1 MVYLIP
7 NDETLEDFNG
17 SRGELNL
24 YERMKDMKG
33 DYYIFHS
40 SEWNEKRRKSEMSK
54 RDYIQWGESDFMVF
68 SPSKGIIFFE
78 VKDGIISYSRERGWI
93 QTNSISGSQK
103 YIDPMH
109 QAKNSMFFFADRF
122 KKEFNAKFGI
132 DCPYFTCCAAW
143 FTSASRSCVNV
154 NLPNNYLE
162 DTTLWSEDAE
172 TSVSIEQAINKVF
185 NSHNVRLQ
193 EPNDDY
199 VKTVL
204 DVIAPEFGCFPS
216 LRSKAFAAKE
226 IYKRMTREQST
237 LLEYL
242 EEQEEAAIH
251 GIAGTGKTVLAVKKA
266 ETLSAENRV
275 LFLCFNKFLKEHL
288 EENNTNKNI
297 DYYNLD
303 SLYTLRTR
311 HKASSDPDE
320 RESDIL
326 DFLTSWD
333 DYKMPYKH
341 IIIDEGQDFS
351 DVHLQALHEIARK
364 HKGYFYVFYDRNQF
378 VQGKGFPDWLDE
390 MDCRLV
396 LSRNCRNTRE
406 IAVTST
412 RTINIDKDRIK
423 MRRDSQFAVE
433 PQLPNI
439 YLNNDENTVS
449 EILIQLIKKY
459 TKAGIAKSDIVIVT
473 CKTEGNSV
481 LDRVNP
487 QLTSSYVLTKEKDG
501 KNILFTTAR
510 KFKGLEADVVII
522 VDVDKDVFFDERS
535 KNAFYVG
542 TSRARLFL
550 ELIATDSAQSIAKGL
565 TGQDLNGPKAI
576 KAISDS
582 LCVRIGTRKDFE

>member
-1 MVYLIP
+1 MVTLIP
-7 NDETLEDFNG
+7 NDETLDDFNG

-24 YERMKDMKG
+24 YERMKNMKG

-78 VKDGIISYSRERGWI
+78 VKDGIISYSRDRGWI
-93 QTNSISGSQK
+93 QTNSLSGSQK

-122 KKEFNAKFGI
+122 KKAFNEKYGI

-143 FTSASRSCVNV
+143 FTSASRSCVKGD
-154 NLPNNYLE
+154 LPNNYLE
-162 DTTLWSEDAE
+162 ETTLWSEDAE
-172 TSVSIEQAINKVF
+172 TPVSIEKAVNRVF
-185 NSHNVRLQ
+185 TSHNVCSR

-226 IYKRMTREQST
+226 IYKRMTREQTT
-237 LLEYL
+237 LLDYL

-251 GIAGTGKTVLAVKKA
+251 GIAGTGKTVLAVRKA
-266 ETLSAENRV
+266 EELSSDDKV
-275 LFLCFNKFLKEHL
+275 LFLCFNKFLKEYL
-288 EENNTNKNI
+288 EAQNTNKNI
-297 DYYNLD
+297 DYYNLQGLYASKTKHSLPSD
-303 SLYTLRTR
+303 S
-311 HKASSDPDE
+311 DE
-320 RESDIL
+320 QESDIL
-326 DFLTSWD
+326 DFLDMWD
-333 DYKMPYKH
+333 AYKMPYKH
-341 IIIDEGQDFS
+341 IVIDEGQDFS
-351 DVHLQALHEIARK
+351 DFHLQTLREISK
-364 HKGYFYVFYDRNQF
+364 KNKGCFYVFYDRNQF
-378 VQGKGFPDWLDE
+378 VQGKSFPECLDK

-412 RTINIDKDRIK
+412 RPINIDREKIK
-423 MRRDSQFAVE
+423 MRRDSQFAAE

-439 YLNNDENTVS
+439 YLDRNESTIADTLV
-449 EILIQLIKKY
+449 QLIKKY
-459 TKAGIAKSDIVIVT
+459 TKAGISKSDIVVLT
-473 CKTEGNSV
+473 CRTEGNSV
-481 LDRVNP
+481 LDRINP
-487 QLTSSYVLTKEKDG
+487 QLTSSYILTKEKDG
-501 KNILFTTAR
+501 KNILFTTSR
-510 KFKGLEADVVII
+510 KFKGLEADVIII
-522 VDVDKDVFFDERS
+522 VDVDGETFLDDKR

-550 ELIATDSAQSIAKGL
+550 ELVATDSAQSIAKSL
-565 TGQDLNGPKAI
+565 TGQQLNGPKAI
-576 KAISDS
+576 KAVSDG
-582 LCVRIGTRKDFE
+582 LCVRIGTDRDFE

>member
-1 MVYLIP
+1 MVTMIP
-7 NDETLEDFNG
+7 HDETLEDFNG

-68 SPSKGIIFFE
+68 APSKGIIFFE
-78 VKDGIISYSRERGWI
+78 VKDGLISYSRERGWI
-93 QTNSISGSQK
+93 QTNSLSGSQK

-122 KKEFNAKFGI
+122 KKAFNAKFGI

-143 FTSASRSCVNV
+143 FTSASRSCVKGD
-154 NLPNNYLE
+154 LPNNYLE

-172 TSVSIEQAINKVF
+172 TPVSIEQAINRVF
-185 NSHNVRLQ
+185 NSHNVHLQ
-193 EPNDDY
+193 EPKDDY

-226 IYKRMTREQST
+226 IYKRMTREQTT
-237 LLEYL
+237 LLDYL

-266 ETLSAENRV
+266 EELSENDKV
-275 LFLCFNKFLKEHL
+275 LFLCFNKFLKYHL
-288 EENNTNKNI
+288 EESYSNSNI
-297 DYYNLD
+297 DFYNLD
-303 SLYTLRTR
+303 ELYTSKTR
-311 HKASSDPDE
+311 HKPSNDSAE
-320 RESDIL
+320 KESDIF
-326 DFLTSWD
+326 DFLMAWD
-333 DYKMPYKH
+333 DYGLPYKH
-341 IIIDEGQDFS
+341 IVIDEGQDFS
-351 DVHLQALHEIARK
+351 DTHLQALHEIAK
-364 HKGYFYVFYDRNQF
+364 NHKGYFYVFYDRNQF
-378 VQGKGFPDWLDE
+378 VQGKAFPDWLDE

-412 RTINIDKDRIK
+412 RPINLDKEKIK
-423 MRRDSQFAVE
+423 MRRDSQFAVD

-439 YLNNDENTVS
+439 YLDRNESTIADTLV
-449 EILIQLIKKY
+449 QLIKKY
-459 TKAGIAKSDIVIVT
+459 TKAGISKSDIVVLT
-473 CKTEGNSV
+473 CKTEGNSM
-481 LDRVNP
+481 LDRINP
-487 QLTSSYVLTKEKDG
+487 QLTSSYILTKEKDG

-510 KFKGLEADVVII
+510 KFKGLEADVIII
-522 VDVDKDVFFDERS
+522 VDVDGDVFLDERS
-535 KNAFYVG
+535 RNAFYVG

-550 ELIATDSAQSIAKGL
+550 DLVATDSAPNIAKGL
-565 TGQDLNGPKAI
+565 TGNDLKGPKAN
-576 KAISDS
+576 KAVSDGLS
-582 LCVRIGTRKDFE
+582 VRIGTDSDFE